1 MAAIESILV
10 GTDGSERAERAV
22 AAAADIAKGKGARL
36 LIVAAFRDED
46 AHWEGIQSSRAVARG
61 NLRDAAENVLI
72 RSARH
77 AEEAGVEGVEWE
89 AHAGHPADVML
100 DVAKDRGV
108 DLIVVGNRGM
118 GGTRRFFL
126 GGVADKVSHHAP
138 CSVMIVKTD

>member
-1 MAAIESILV
+1 MASILV

-22 AAAADIAKGKGARL
+22 MAAADLAKCRGAQL
-36 LIVAAFRDED
+36 LIVAAFRNED
-46 AHWEGIQSSRAVARG
+46 RHWEGIQSSRAVAKG

-72 RSARH
+72 RSARR
-77 AEEAGVEGVEWE
+77 AEEAGVENIEWE
-89 AHAGHPADVML
+89 AHPGHPADVLL
-100 DVAKDRGV
+100 DVANDRKV
-108 DLIVVGNRGM
+108 DVIVIGNKGM

>member
-1 MAAIESILV
+1 MESILV

-22 AAAADIAKGKGARL
+22 AAAADIAKSRDARL

-46 AHWEGIQSSRAVARG
+46 AHWEGIQSSRAVSKG
-61 NLRDAAENVLI
+61 NLRDAAENVLT

-77 AEEAGVEGVEWE
+77 AQESGVAEVEWE
-89 AHAGHPADVML
+89 AHPGHPADVLL
-100 DVAKDRGV
+100 DVAKDRNV
-108 DLIVVGNRGM
+108 DVIVIGNKGM

>member
-1 MAAIESILV
+1 MIESILV

-22 AAAADIAKGKGARL
+22 ATAVDIAKGQGARL

-46 AHWEGIQSSRAVARG
+46 AHWEGIQSSRAVSRG

-77 AEEAGVEGVEWE
+77 AEDHGIKGVEWE
-89 AHAGHPADVML
+89 AHSGHPADVLL
-100 DVAKDRGV
+100 DVAKDRDV
-108 DLIVVGNRGM
+108 DLIVVGNKGM

-138 CSVMIVKTD
+138 CSVMIVQTD

>member
-1 MAAIESILV
+1 MASILV

-22 AAAADIAKGKGARL
+22 AAAVDMAKNQGASL

-46 AHWEGIQSSRAVARG
+46 AHWEGIQSSRAVSTG
-61 NLRDAAENVLI
+61 NLRDAAENVLV

-77 AEEAGVEGVEWE
+77 AEEAGLKDVEWE
-89 AHAGHPADVML
+89 AHPGHPADVLL
-100 DVAKDRGV
+100 DVAKDRKV
-108 DLIVVGNRGM
+108 DVIVVGNKGM

-138 CSVMIVKTD
+138 CSVMIVRTD

>member
-1 MAAIESILV
+1 MESILV

-22 AAAADIAKGKGARL
+22 DAAADIAKCRSAQL

-46 AHWEGIQSSRAVARG
+46 AHWEGIQSSRAVSKG

-77 AEEAGVEGVEWE
+77 AQESGVENVEWE
-89 AHAGHPADVML
+89 AHPGHPADVLL
-100 DVAKDRGV
+100 DVANDRKV
-108 DLIVVGNRGM
+108 DVIVIGNKGM